1 MQKLSDQN
9 KRSTPDRRFQEIFG
23 MRDRRGGP
31 INKQADPTSNQWKT
45 SPGIYAKRA
54 TLAEVVEGKSFNG
67 TPVCQSCAQEGHN
80 SSQCKYWDY
89 CTICSGEFRH
99 NSIWHLKKLNREK
112 IANGNQNR
120 QQANMPPVGRDDNNH
135 QNKWQNKE

>member
-1 MQKLSDQN
+1 MTITEILPNTSNQ
-9 KRSTPDRRFQEIFG
+9 RFQEIFG
-23 MRDRRGGP
+23 NRNQKESSSNRQV
-31 INKQADPTSNQWKT
+31 NPTNNQWRT

-54 TLAEVVEGKSFNG
+54 SLAEIVEGKSFKG

-80 SSQCKYWDY
+80 SDQCKYWEY

-99 NSIWHLKKLNREK
+99 NSVWHLKKLNREK
-112 IANGNQNR
+112 SANGNQNC
-120 QQANMPPVGRDDNNH
+120 QQASMPPVGQSSNNH